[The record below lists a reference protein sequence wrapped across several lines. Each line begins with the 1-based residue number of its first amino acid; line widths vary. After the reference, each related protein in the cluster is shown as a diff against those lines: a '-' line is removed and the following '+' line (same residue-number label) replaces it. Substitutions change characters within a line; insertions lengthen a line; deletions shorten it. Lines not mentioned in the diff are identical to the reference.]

1 MLESWLADN
10 ALILAGFIATGGTAL
25 WRIASLEKRMEK
37 QSENAREDRRR
48 IYEKQTERLRWWRLR
63 ASCASTEI
71 GSDSYAGRLL
81 RGRGV
86 SGASIVLSV
95 GG

>member
-10 ALILAGFIATGGTAL
+10 ALLLAGFIATGGTAL
-25 WRIASLEKRMEK
+25 WRIQCLEKRMEK

-48 IYEKQTERLRWWRLR
+48 IYEKQTEQALEM
-63 ASCASTEI
+63 ASLQGE
-71 GSDSYAGRLL
+71 L

-86 SGASIVLSV
+86 INGDRE
-95 GG
+95 

>member
-25 WRIASLEKRMEK
+25 WRISSLEKRMEK

-48 IYEKQTERLRWWRLR
+48 IYERQTEQALEMAALQG
-63 ASCASTEI
+63 E
-71 GSDSYAGRLL
+71 L

-86 SGASIVLSV
+86 INGDRE
-95 GG
+95 